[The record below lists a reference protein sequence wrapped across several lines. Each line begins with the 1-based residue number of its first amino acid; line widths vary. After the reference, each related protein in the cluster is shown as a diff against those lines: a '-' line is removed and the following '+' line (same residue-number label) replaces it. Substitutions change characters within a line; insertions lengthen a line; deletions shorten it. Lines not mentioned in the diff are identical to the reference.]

1 MRTGA
6 APRVGAALAAGTP
19 RRVAS
24 SPARKGVASG
34 AAPRAETAT
43 AACQTVTTDTP
54 RRVWATVGNGGRA
67 DRERGSGTALVLG
80 VVGVGLVLLAM
91 VTLLVGVVRAR
102 AQAQTAADLAAVAAA
117 TAWFDPVRGDPC
129 MLARRVAA
137 ESGADLVACAVND
150 GQATVSATVPTP
162 LGAAFAQARAGPAD
176 R

>member
-1 MRTGA
+1 MRSGA
-6 APRVGAALAAGTP
+6 APRVGAA
-19 RRVAS
+19 
-24 SPARKGVASG
+24 
-34 AAPRAETAT
+34 T
-43 AACQTVTTDTP
+43 AACETLTGAF
-54 RRVWATVGNGGRA
+54 RRVGAAVGNGGRA
-67 DRERGSGTALVLG
+67 DRERGSGTVLVLG
-80 VVGVGLVLLAM
+80 VVGAGLVLLVMIA
-91 VTLLVGVVRAR
+91 LLVGVVRAR

-137 ESGADLVACAVND
+137 ESGAALVACAVND